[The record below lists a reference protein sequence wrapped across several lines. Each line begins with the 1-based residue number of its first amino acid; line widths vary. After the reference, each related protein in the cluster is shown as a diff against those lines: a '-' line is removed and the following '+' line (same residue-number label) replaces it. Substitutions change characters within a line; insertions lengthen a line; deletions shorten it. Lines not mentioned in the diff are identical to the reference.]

1 MNKLDDNT
9 DARANTIVTNGED
22 VFQIK
27 SSISIESIL
36 NHYIDHELMDY
47 IDVLDANDNIR
58 TFRCI
63 YLRRAN
69 TEERSCFQ
77 YKRLVLTS
85 KAVMNA
91 YKNDTIIHAPRACPL
106 CRRLYNYEINDQTRC
121 NLCPNKVF
129 DLNENISCLNRMTY
143 SSYIDTKNNSI
154 AYDFWN
160 RSLEYLYL
168 VPTSHFTKD
177 IFLLNLSI
185 RTALNEIDKD
195 VYYKNISL

>member
-1 MNKLDDNT
+1 MNKLNDNT
-9 DARANTIVTNGED
+9 DARANTIVTNGND

-27 SSISIESIL
+27 SSISEV
-36 NHYIDHELMDY
+36 MDY

-69 TEERSCFQ
+69 AKERSHFQ

-85 KAVMNA
+85 IKAVMDA
-91 YKNDTIIHAPRACPL
+91 YKNDTIIHAQRCCPL
-106 CRRLYNYEINDQTRC
+106 CRRLYKYEIKDQTKC

-129 DLNENISCLNRMTY
+129 DLNENLSCLNRMTY
-143 SSYIDTKNNSI
+143 SSYTDTKSNNI
-154 AYDFWN
+154 AYEFWN
-160 RSLEYLYL
+160 RALEYLYR

-185 RTALNEIDKD
+185 RTALNKIDKD
-195 VYYKNISL
+195 VYYMNISL

>member
-1 MNKLDDNT
+1 MNKLSDNT

-27 SSISIESIL
+27 SSISEV
-36 NHYIDHELMDY
+36 MDY
-47 IDVLDANDNIR
+47 INVLDANDNIR
-58 TFRCI
+58 TFRCS

-69 TEERSCFQ
+69 TDERSCFQ

-85 KAVMNA
+85 IKAVMDA
-91 YKNDTIIHAPRACPL
+91 YKNNAIFHTLTTCPL
-106 CRRLYNYEINDQTRC
+106 CRKLYNYEKQDQSGC

-129 DLNENISCLNRMTY
+129 NLDNNAACLMRVTYNSPSNVENNT
-143 SSYIDTKNNSI
+143 I
-154 AYDFWN
+154 AYEFWN
-160 RSLEYLYL
+160 KSLEYLYH

-185 RTALNEIDKD
+185 RTALHKIDKD
-195 VYYKNISL
+195 VYYKNIGL